1 MVCDLSAY
9 LQLTKKEFKMELLQ
23 IIESSI
29 FLFSLF
35 GIFLLFISF
44 VSYRMKRTNNKL
56 VLQPVQRSSQTETQ
70 SAFNSI
76 KSNENTKFINSNSFL
91 TNRFVILNENPIIT
105 CNARN
110 ENYSFEYSH
119 VNTQSEEYKRL
130 RPAKFYSLDELK

>member
-23 IIESSI
+23 IIESSV

-35 GIFLLFISF
+35 GIFLLLISF

-76 KSNENTKFINSNSFL
+76 KSNENTKFINSNSFP

-105 CNARN
+105 SNARN
-110 ENYSFEYSH
+110 ENYLFEYSH